1 MGATGGG
8 LDAMGAVTT
17 GGKNPRTHDRKG
29 QRAIWKPQQI
39 SERKRACADHGNV
52 SSLDVQLVSDR
63 EQYGILCYR
72 NPGGC
77 LTPEANLVDL
87 EGRSLEG
94 MFSFCL

>member
-1 MGATGGG
+1 MHCSPG
-8 LDAMGAVTT
+8 LSCIDHVTDHVLIMF
-17 GGKNPRTHDRKG
+17 G
-29 QRAIWKPQQI
+29 WKPQQI
-39 SERKRACADHGNV
+39 SERKRACTDHGNV
-52 SSLDVQLVSDR
+52 LSLDVQLVSDR

-87 EGRSLEG
+87 EERSLEG